1 MPTIAPL
8 TPEAAWL
15 PVLLG
20 IADWEAPF
28 VPTLVLAPHPDDE
41 TLGAGGLVAK
51 LCRAGVPVTVVA
63 ITDGEGA
70 YSDTP
75 HLGDIRVL
83 EQNAALRRLGV
94 PQCRIYRLHLPDRD
108 ISRHENELVDQLL
121 PLVTGNMHL
130 VAPWQRDFHP
140 DHEAAGRAAAR
151 VAQWKSLTI
160 TYYLFW
166 TWHRGEPR
174 MLDGLG
180 VVKLALNDS
189 ELKLKLHAL
198 QAHVS
203 QFEHGDGQPILSPE
217 LLAPA
222 QRPFEVYI
230 R

>member
-15 PVLLG
+15 PTLLAL
-20 IADWEAPF
+20 ADWEPPL
-28 VPTLVLAPHPDDE
+28 VPTIVLAPHPDDE

-51 LCRAGVPVTVVA
+51 LCRAAVPVTIVA

-70 YSDTP
+70 YPDTP
-75 HLGDIRVL
+75 HLGEIRAL
-83 EQNAALRRLGV
+83 EQTEALRRLGV
-94 PQCRIYRLHLPDRD
+94 PRSRIHRLHLPDRH
-108 ISRHENELVDQLL
+108 ISRYEKELADQLL
-121 PLVTGNMHL
+121 PLVTGHMHL

-151 VAQWKSLTI
+151 VAQLNDITI

-166 TWHRGEPR
+166 TWHRGEPS

-180 VVKLALNDS
+180 ITKLALSDL
-189 ELKLKLHAL
+189 ELKSKLHAL
-198 QAHVS
+198 QSHVS

-222 QRPFEVYI
+222 HRAFEVYI